1 MQASRLCVY
10 AIAVGA
16 SIALILPSMAKR
28 PSKHL
33 SGEQVFKQYC
43 ASCHLGG
50 GNRVKAHHPVAGSKQ
65 LATMAT
71 FKSYLSDPPGH
82 MPYYQMVV
90 KDEKTM
96 QALYDYCK
104 KLPAPPIDSASL

>member
-1 MQASRLCVY
+1 MQAFRISVHV
-10 AIAVGA
+10 IAVGA
-16 SIALILPSMAKR
+16 AIALILPSTAK
-28 PSKHL
+28 PSSKPR

-50 GNRVKAHHPVAGSKQ
+50 GNRVKEHHPVAGSKQ
-65 LATMAT
+65 LSTMAV
-71 FKSYLSDPPGH
+71 FKSYLSEPPGH
-82 MPYYQMVV
+82 MPYYHMVV